1 MALNMQHL
9 FPLQQKFTMTKMK
22 TYKSVLLGVSA
33 SLVISV
39 NTLFGGAVV
48 AGFDATALAAN
59 DDGSTGL
66 VGFGLG
72 PLNFFGTDYTGAYLN
87 NNGNMTFAGPLS
99 TFTPFGITGGSL
111 AMIAPFFA
119 DVDTRGAGSGVM
131 KYGAGTFEG
140 HAAFGQ
146 TWRDVGYFAS
156 NVNKLNTFQTL
167 LVNRSDIAAKDFDIY
182 FNYDTIKWETGGA
195 SGGSNGLGGS
205 SARAGY
211 TNGLGSFY
219 ELPGSGVNGAFLD
232 GGVNALNTHSLNR
245 TEAGRYLFMVR
256 SGVVHGAPD
265 GGSVIALLGLALAAL
280 GAAKRKLG

>member
-1 MALNMQHL
+1 MALNMRHL

-22 TYKSVLLGVSA
+22 TYKSALLGVSA

-39 NTLFGGAVV
+39 NTMFGGAVV

-87 NNGNMTFAGPLS
+87 NNGNMTFGSALS
-99 TFTPFGITGGSL
+99 TYTPFGITGGTL

-119 DVDTRGAGSGVM
+119 DVDTRGGLPLM
-131 KYGAGTFEG
+131 KYGNGTFEG

-146 TWRDVGYFAS
+146 TWRDVGFYYA
-156 NVNKLNTFQTL
+156 NGALRNTFQTL
-167 LVNRSDIAAKDFDIY
+167 LVDRSDIAAKDFDIY
-182 FNYDTIKWETGGA
+182 FNYDTIKWETGDA
-195 SGGSNGLGGS
+195 SGGSAGLGGR
-205 SARAGY
+205 SAHAGY